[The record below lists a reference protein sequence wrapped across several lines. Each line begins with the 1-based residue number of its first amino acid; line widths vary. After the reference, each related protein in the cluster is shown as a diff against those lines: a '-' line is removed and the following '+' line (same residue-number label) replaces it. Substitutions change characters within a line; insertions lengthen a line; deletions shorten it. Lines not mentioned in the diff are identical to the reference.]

1 MARRGFGQIR
11 KLPSGSYHAR
21 YQADATGR
29 VANAPTT
36 FRTKASAEAWLA
48 RERVRLEN
56 EAAGAP
62 VVRARETPTFS
73 DYADRWLAERPLRPT
88 TARTY
93 RNYIER
99 HARPVLGPLPLDKI
113 TPDVVRRWYEGMALG
128 APTARAQTYSLVRTI
143 LGTAIDEDLIDSQ
156 PCRLRGAG
164 SASVKTEV
172 ITATPDQV
180 EALRCAM
187 PPRMALAILLGAWCQ
202 LRIGEA
208 LALRRRDIDLNTG
221 VVHVRRGVTWPGGE
235 AHIGPTKTAAG
246 LRDVHMPS
254 TMLDAVRAHLAL
266 NVERAGDALL
276 FPSQPGSHTPVH
288 QSWFARRMKAAVRT
302 TDLPE
307 TFRYHHLRHTGLT
320 LLAQRGASVAELQA
334 RAGHATPGI
343 ALRYQH
349 ASAERDRALAE
360 RLA

>member
-11 KLPSGSYHAR
+11 KLPSGNHDAR

-62 VVRARETPTFS
+62 VVRARETRPSRSTRTAGSPRDRCVRRPRGPT
-73 DYADRWLAERPLRPT
+73 AT
-88 TARTY
+88 TSSGT
-93 RNYIER
+93 
-99 HARPVLGPLPLDKI
+99 HAPVLGPLPLDKI

-180 EALRCAM
+180 EALRAAM
-187 PPRMALAILLGAWCQ
+187 PSRMALAILLGAWSQ
-202 LRIGEA
+202 LRIGET
-208 LALRRRDIDLNTG
+208 LALRRRDIEASPGPLWLALILTVG
-221 VVHVRRGVTWPGGE
+221 AAMCVLLLVRRSRTS
-235 AHIGPTKTAAG
+235 IGAG
-246 LRDVHMPS
+246 QPV
-254 TMLDAVRAHLAL
+254 DAPR
-266 NVERAGDALL
+266 G
-276 FPSQPGSHTPVH
+276 
-288 QSWFARRMKAAVRT
+288 QS
-302 TDLPE
+302 D
-307 TFRYHHLRHTGLT
+307 YSG
-320 LLAQRGASVAELQA
+320 
-334 RAGHATPGI
+334 
-343 ALRYQH
+343 
-349 ASAERDRALAE
+349 
-360 RLA
+360 